1 MVYEKTFTAFLV
13 VSGFVSAFA
22 GIIAL
27 CKPAFSSSAAGFN
40 DADVAGACTIR
51 AGSVSREVT

>member
-22 GIIAL
+22 GVVNL
-27 CKPAFSSSAAGFN
+27 CKLAFSNSATGI
-40 DADVAGACTIR
+40 DHADTASAFAVG
-51 AGSVSREVT
+51 